1 MSAPPPRQPG
11 QAALTTATGREPR
24 RTRAPGKRPHLAEML
39 RRSGAPHSSRHARP
53 PRPPQLRLTDS
64 PPVTVKN
71 APRPTPLQGSSDPR
85 WVLAVRTA
93 ELLQGDILTPERR
106 ERIIRMGRLFNLTPF
121 DANMVIAIVQDQAR
135 RGIAPQ
141 LCPTAGEPQLRMISP
156 PQQRSFRQLIR
167 SRRSLTLAALLCALL
182 AVEGLMIMWVF

>member
-1 MSAPPPRQPG
+1 
-11 QAALTTATGREPR
+11 
-24 RTRAPGKRPHLAEML
+24 
-39 RRSGAPHSSRHARP
+39 
-53 PRPPQLRLTDS
+53 
-64 PPVTVKN
+64 VKN